1 VKQELATYCAA
12 LTASLVL
19 STPLSAHHSAGLFET
34 TVPIWVK
41 GTVVRFNWGNP
52 HTAIIV
58 EQVEKDGTK
67 VRWALE
73 NSGRLDM
80 LQRMGY
86 TSDSFKVGDPIE
98 ACGFAPKQQYG
109 ARLSSHTDGDG
120 TTPVPR
126 WLDGAERVITARLLL
141 TKNGPEV
148 HWSHYGP
155 LELCTTDEELK
166 ALPQFPSNAAVQRPR
181 DAG

>member
-1 VKQELATYCAA
+1 MKRKLTTSWAA
-12 LTASLVL
+12 LITSLVL
-19 STPLSAHHSAGLFET
+19 STPLSAHHSASLFET

-41 GTVVRFNWGNP
+41 GTVVKFNWGSP

-58 EQVEKDGTK
+58 EQVEEDGTRI
-67 VRWALE
+67 RWALE

-80 LQRMGY
+80 LERMGY
-86 TSDSFKVGDPIE
+86 TRDSFKVGDPIE
-98 ACGFAPKQQYG
+98 ACGFAPKPQY
-109 ARLSSHTDGDG
+109 APRLSSPTAEGRA
-120 TTPVPR
+120 TPAPP

-155 LELCTTDEELK
+155 LELCTTDENLK
-166 ALPQFPSNAAVQRPR
+166 ALPQFR
-181 DAG
+181 

>member
-1 VKQELATYCAA
+1 MRQKLTARWTA
-12 LTASLVL
+12 LTISLLL
-19 STPLSAHHSAGLFET
+19 SGSLSAHHASRLFET

-58 EQVEKDGTK
+58 EQVEADGTK

-86 TSDSFKVGDPIE
+86 TRDSFKVGDPIE
-98 ACGFAPKQQYG
+98 ACGFAPKQQYAAG
-109 ARLSSHTDGDG
+109 SPSSTAEGRTRLG
-120 TTPVPR
+120 PE

-155 LELCTTDEELK
+155 LELCTTDETLHS
-166 ALPQFPSNAAVQRPR
+166 LPQFP
-181 DAG
+181 

>member
-1 VKQELATYCAA
+1 MKQHLATCCAVLA
-12 LTASLVL
+12 ASLAL
-19 STPLSAHHSAGLFET
+19 SSPLAAHHSIGVFET

-41 GTVVRFNWGNP
+41 GTVVGFNWGNP

-86 TSDSFKVGDPIE
+86 TRDSFKVGDPIE
-98 ACGFAPKQQYG
+98 ACGFAPKRQYAPRLAPATGEDG
-109 ARLSSHTDGDG
+109 A
-120 TTPVPR
+120 TPAPH
-126 WLDGAERVITARLLL
+126 WLDGADRVITARLLL

-155 LELCTTDEELK
+155 LELCTTDESLK
-166 ALPQFPSNAAVQRPR
+166 ALPQFGDSTPNPR
-181 DAG
+181 